1 MLCVVPLDYLSIFTS
16 LPNCICSL
24 LSIFSANV
32 ISFGS
37 SKEFLPSEN
46 ASHVLRKFMK
56 SHHFHGAT
64 GLYFAM
70 SNKVYNANVLD
81 HFEKCI
87 RNGMLWYDKWQ
98 PGLPGEGVLAGEQP
112 HAPSSITASVGLLFR
127 LSFRLGHIRY
137 SGCRAQPP
145 LPDTLP
151 TGNTFFFFFPTLHGG
166 WGRQKRGE
174 LWSQPLSV
182 YTKCPESGKMKA
194 QPPFSSVTRMSPTSR
209 LWWTQTADRAGSL
222 SAAQTGPRQREA
234 QLTQWVKET
243 AAKKGVGTE
252 SFSLW
257 LF

>member
-37 SKEFLPSEN
+37 SQEFLPSEN
-46 ASHVLRKFMK
+46 ASHVLRKYMK
-56 SHHFHGAT
+56 SHHFQGAI

-87 RNGMLWYDKWQ
+87 RNGVLWYDKWR
-98 PGLPGEGVLAGEQP
+98 PGLPGEGVLAGGQP
-112 HAPSSITASVGLLFR
+112 RAPSSITASVGLLFR
-127 LSFRLGHIRY
+127 LNFWLGHIRY

-151 TGNTFFFFFPTLHGG
+151 IGNTFSFFPTLHGG
-166 WGRQKRGE
+166 VGAAEAWGILE
-174 LWSQPLSV
+174 PASLSV
-182 YTKCPESGKMKA
+182 HKMSGI
-194 QPPFSSVTRMSPTSR
+194 
-209 LWWTQTADRAGSL
+209 G
-222 SAAQTGPRQREA
+222 
-234 QLTQWVKET
+234 
-243 AAKKGVGTE
+243 
-252 SFSLW
+252 
-257 LF
+257 